1 MKNQGKGLETAGPCR
16 NEYVKSMRD
25 KHWHLQCW
33 KNKFVDMRHRMKG
46 DNGTHIDGS
55 FRDWQKA
62 KSKGF
67 NSVQKGSE
75 VSLKTTQLHR
85 KSS

>member
-16 NEYVKSMRD
+16 NEYVRSMRD
-25 KHWHLQCW
+25 KHCNAGE
-33 KNKFVDMRHRMKG
+33 KIMDMRHRMKG
-46 DNGTHIDGS
+46 DNSTHVDRS

-67 NSVQKGSE
+67 NSVQKVSE
-75 VSLKTTQLHR
+75 VSLKTT
-85 KSS
+85 